1 MNCHNILVHLYGLND
16 FALVSNVLPCNDC
29 QRDIR
34 ATAARHANE
43 PVAGPSHVRDP
54 VAEPMNP
61 LPPPPQPARV
71 VPARRPWRQAHLDEV
86 CKILYHDY
94 ILLYIGIIN
103 P

>member
-1 MNCHNILVHLYGLND
+1 M
-16 FALVSNVLPCNDC
+16 VSNVFSCNDC

-43 PVAGPSHVRDP
+43 PVAGPSRVHVRDP
-54 VAEPMNP
+54 VSEPMNP

-71 VPARRPWRQAHLDEV
+71 VTIGRPWRQAHLDEV
-86 CKILYHDY
+86 CTILYHDY

>member
-1 MNCHNILVHLYGLND
+1 MNYHNILVHLYGLND

-61 LPPPPQPARV
+61 LPPPRQPASGGHGV
-71 VPARRPWRQAHLDEV
+71 KH
-86 CKILYHDY
+86 ILMRCVQYY
-94 ILLYIGIIN
+94 IMIIHYYI
-103 P
+103 